1 MIKLEIYHR
10 VIEVPSRLSN
20 FALSDRRKVKDIFE
34 EEIDQEIKEN
44 EYKKIQTS
52 SINEVTLQRI
62 IEKYSEQAVY
72 RPIDDMRYYFQY
84 AQRVFID
91 PG

>member
-62 IEKYSEQAVY
+62 
-72 RPIDDMRYYFQY
+72 
-84 AQRVFID
+84 
-91 PG
+91 